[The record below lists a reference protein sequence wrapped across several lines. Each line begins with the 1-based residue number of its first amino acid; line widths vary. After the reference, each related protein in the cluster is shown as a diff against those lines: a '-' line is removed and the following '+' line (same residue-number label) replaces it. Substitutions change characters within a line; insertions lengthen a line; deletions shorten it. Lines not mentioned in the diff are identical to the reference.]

1 MTDNVLHNEQE
12 ILAAIAEGSRQSF
25 TTLFD
30 HYSPKIL
37 HVAGLFTHSLSESED
52 ILQDVFMKVWL
63 KRDQLTTITDFNSW
77 IFILTRN
84 LSINALNKI
93 ARAEVKNQRLA
104 GYLPFTEEHAG
115 GSVEFKDIEN
125 LIRQA
130 LQLLTDQQRRVFE
143 LSRLN
148 GMNREE
154 IAKELGLSP
163 NTVKMHLLRATRQ
176 VRAYLSSRMD
186 YVVLFCLLK
195 KFL

>member
-1 MTDNVLHNEQE
+1 MTDNVLHNEKE
-12 ILAAIAEGSRQSF
+12 LLSAISEGSKEAF

-37 HVAGLFTHSLSESED
+37 HIAGLVTHSLSGSED

-63 KRDQLTTITDFNSW
+63 RRGQLKEIADFNNW

-104 GYLPFTEEHAG
+104 DYLPLSDDNMGKAL
-115 GSVEFKDIEN
+115 EFKDIQN
-125 LIRQA
+125 LIREA
-130 LQLLTDQQRRVFE
+130 LLLLTDQQRRVFE
-143 LSRLN
+143 LARLH
-148 GMNREE
+148 GMSREE
-154 IAKELGLSP
+154 IAKELDLSP
-163 NTVKMHLLRATRQ
+163 NTVKMHLVRATRV

-186 YVVLFCLLK
+186 VVILLCLLK